1 MTDVGQVVDA
11 AAAAAADFEA
21 LGRVRRAELLDEL
34 ADALEAD
41 RADLVGVSDRE
52 TRLGEARLNGELT
65 RTCFQLR
72 LFGDVLRDGA
82 YIEAVIDHAG
92 DTPMGPR
99 PDLRRMLVPV
109 GPVAVFGPSNFPLAF
124 SVPGGDTASA
134 LAAGCP
140 VVAKAHPSHP
150 ETSRRAFEAMRPV
163 LPAGGLGLVEGTE
176 AGAALVT
183 HPAIRAVGFTGS
195 TSGGRALFDLA
206 AGRPDPIPFYGE
218 LGSLNPLIV
227 TSGAVDERA
236 EEIAEGYVGSMTLGN
251 GQFCTK
257 PGLMFVPAGSDRL
270 RSALA
275 DGVSKVSAGPLL
287 NDAIRE
293 AYHAEVTRRGDDDR
307 LTLVAAAEAGP
318 SDLGTPALFD
328 VAAAELDGQLLEE
341 CFGPSAL
348 LVEYRDVDE
357 LLDALGRLGGQLT
370 ASVHAADGEEDLI
383 VRLYGRLRQLA
394 GRLIFGGYPT
404 GVAVAWAMNHG
415 GPYPASTSSTHTS
428 VGATAIRRWLRP
440 ISYQNAPEEVLPE
453 ELRDG
458 NPAGIPRRVDGVLGQ
473 A

>member
-21 LGRVRRAELLDEL
+21 LGRVRRATLLDEL
-34 ADALEAD
+34 SDALEAD
-41 RADLVGVSDRE
+41 RAGLVAVSDRE
-52 TRLGEARLNGELT
+52 TRLGETRLNGELT

-82 YIEAVIDHAG
+82 YVEAVIDHAG
-92 DTPMGPR
+92 DTPMGAR

-150 ETSRRAFEAMRPV
+150 ETSRRAFEAMRRV
-163 LPAGGLGLVEGTE
+163 LPDGVLGLVEGTE
-176 AGAALVT
+176 AGAALVK
-183 HPAIRAVGFTGS
+183 HPAIKAVGFTGS
-195 TSGGRALFDLA
+195 TSGGRALLDLA
-206 AGRPDPIPFYGE
+206 AGRPNPIPFYGE

-227 TSGAVDERA
+227 TSGAVAARA

-257 PGLMFVPAGSDRL
+257 PGLIFVPAGSDRL

-275 DGVSKVSAGPLL
+275 DAVSKLSAGPML
-287 NDAIRE
+287 NEAIRE
-293 AYHAEVTRRGDDDR
+293 AYQTEVTRRGDDAR
-307 LTLVAAAEAGP
+307 LTLVATAEPGQTEF
-318 SDLGTPALFD
+318 GTPALFD
-328 VAAAELDGQLLEE
+328 VAAAELDGELLEE

-370 ASVHAADGEEDLI
+370 ASVHAVDGEDDLI
-383 VRLYGRLRQLA
+383 VRLHDQLRQLA

-404 GVAVAWAMNHG
+404 GVAVTWAMNHG

-440 ISYQNAPEEVLPE
+440 ISYQNAPESVLPE

-458 NPAGIPRRVDGVLGQ
+458 NPAGIPRRVDGVLS
-473 A
+473 